1 MSAIQSFSKDL
12 GQRQQEFIAISI
24 FLFPTIFPD
33 VIICLVT
40 LFAKRHT
47 AILQRTNPTLT
58 VMTAEALVVSPWT
71 THLPTSVFRNHY
83 SLL

>member
-24 FLFPTIFPD
+24 FLFPTITPD

-40 LFAKRHT
+40 LLFAKRHAT
-47 AILQRTNPTLT
+47 MLQRTTLT
-58 VMTAEALVVSPWT
+58 VMKAEALVVSPWT
-71 THLPTSVFRNHY
+71 THLPTSVLRNHY

>member
-24 FLFPTIFPD
+24 FLIPTTIPD

-47 AILQRTNPTLT
+47 TKDDEPDVDSN
-58 VMTAEALVVSPWT
+58 EC
-71 THLPTSVFRNHY
+71 
-83 SLL
+83 